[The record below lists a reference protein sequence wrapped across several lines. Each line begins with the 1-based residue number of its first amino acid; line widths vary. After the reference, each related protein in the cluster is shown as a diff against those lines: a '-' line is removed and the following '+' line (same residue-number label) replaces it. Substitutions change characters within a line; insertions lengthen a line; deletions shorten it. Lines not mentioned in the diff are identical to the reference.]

1 VRPRSAIEVGRPD
14 DEVIRIARESC
25 AAVADRPAALA
36 EAFYAHLF
44 DMVPEV
50 RGMFPADMSMQHER
64 MSRTLVDAVR
74 GADDPAA
81 VERLLQRM
89 GGAHAR
95 NHAVIPEH
103 YPHVGRALVRAV
115 RELSPRW
122 SPVVASAW
130 VQVYEWMAAHM
141 ILGAENSAA
150 HTAQHRTVMGYHHPA
165 VQPPGPPPALP
176 PSPVHTPAAQPPVDY
191 IEGFRGGYGGAYGDG
206 LPPESLRERALS
218 PRF

>member
-1 VRPRSAIEVGRPD
+1 
-14 DEVIRIARESC
+14 
-25 AAVADRPAALA
+25 LA
-36 EAFYAHLF
+36 ESFYWHLF

-50 RGMFPADMSMQHER
+50 RAMFPADMSMQHER

-115 RELSPRW
+115 RDLSPRW

-141 ILGAENSAA
+141 ILGAENSTA
-150 HTAQHRTVMGYHHPA
+150 HTQHRPPPAYHHPPA
-165 VQPPGPPPALP
+165 HQPALP
-176 PSPVHTPAAQPPVDY
+176 AHQHQPALPAHQPALPAHQPARPAVQAPAGPPIDY
-191 IEGFRGGYGGAYGDG
+191 VEGFRGGYGGAYGEG
-206 LPPESLRERALS
+206 LPPESMRERELS
-218 PRF
+218 PWR

>member
-1 VRPRSAIEVGRPD
+1 VGRPD
-14 DEVIRIARESC
+14 AETIQIARDSC

-36 EAFYAHLF
+36 ESFYHHLF
-44 DMVPEV
+44 EMVPEV

-74 GADDPAA
+74 GADDPVA

-89 GGAHAR
+89 GAAHGR
-95 NHAVIPEH
+95 NHAVVPEH

-115 RELSPRW
+115 RDLSPRW
-122 SPVVASAW
+122 SPSVASAW

-150 HTAQHRTVMGYHHPA
+150 HTEARTV
-165 VQPPGPPPALP
+165 
-176 PSPVHTPAAQPPVDY
+176 DY
-191 IEGFRGGYGGAYGDG
+191 GSGFRGGYGGAYGDG
-206 LPPESLRERALS
+206 LPPEPPYRERALS
-218 PRF
+218 PRR